1 MKPARKLT
9 IDRLVLPA
17 SLKGQET
24 QFTQALSAAFTR
36 QLTGQPQPA
45 PDPLSRKAVTAA
57 QAITSAARRHG
68 K

>member
-1 MKPARKLT
+1 MKPARNLT
-9 IDRLVLPA
+9 IDRLVLPS

-24 QFTQALSAAFTR
+24 QFTQALSAAVAR

-57 QAITSAARRHG
+57 QAITSAARRQG